1 MEKRHFNQGEV
12 MPEIPNNAW
21 GETIWYMD
29 LKYLYKNN
37 SPDGGELF
45 YRIEHQSNKL
55 VLRFK

>member
-29 LKYLYKNN
+29 LKY
-37 SPDGGELF
+37 
-45 YRIEHQSNKL
+45 
-55 VLRFK
+55 